1 MMDDIDLF
9 ISAIENST
17 RREIIRM
24 LTQLER
30 SYALDLSKSIGL
42 SQQAIL
48 KQLEL
53 LERANLV
60 TSIGFVPSD
69 LGAKRKVYLP
79 SGFSSV
85 FIDYGRNFFDIRRL
99 PIDASSVRLDG
110 ISDAMKRLREI
121 NKEIDDL
128 TRRRTDL
135 IKQKDSIITAIK
147 ENIDDDDGLA
157 REVVTVYLDTLS
169 IKETARNTGLSESE
183 VIEILTD
190 LGIIEDSIEE

>member
-1 MMDDIDLF
+1 
-9 ISAIENST
+9 
-17 RREIIRM
+17 
-24 LTQLER
+24 
-30 SYALDLSKSIGL
+30 
-42 SQQAIL
+42 
-48 KQLEL
+48 L

-85 FIDYGRNFFDIRRL
+85 FIDYGRNFFDITRL

-135 IKQKDSIITAIK
+135 IKQNDSIITAIK